1 MNYDPTLGGG
11 NAAAMDAVK
20 GPAIGL
26 MATAGIG
33 AAFQVL
39 GLLLNLLGTG
49 MGAIAGGQ
57 EALGSM
63 MSGGI
68 GILSSLIGL
77 AMSVVVFMGAS
88 KMKNLQ
94 SYGFAMAATV
104 IAMIPCIGPCCIL
117 GLPIGIWAL
126 VILLKPEVKG
136 AFQG

>member
-11 NAAAMDAVK
+11 DPAAMDAVK

-39 GLLLNLLGTG
+39 GLLLNLLGAG
-49 MGAIAGGQ
+49 MGALAGGRQ
-57 EALGSM
+57 AMGNM

-68 GILSSLIGL
+68 GIVTSLIGL
-77 AMSVVVFMGAS
+77 AMAVVVFMGAS

-94 SYGFAMAATV
+94 NHGFALAAAV
-104 IAMIPCIGPCCIL
+104 IAMIPCVSPCCIL

-126 VILLKPEVKG
+126 VVLLKPEVKG

>member
-1 MNYDPTLGGG
+1 
-11 NAAAMDAVK
+11 
-20 GPAIGL
+20 
-26 MATAGIG
+26 
-33 AAFQVL
+33 
-39 GLLLNLLGTG
+39 
-49 MGAIAGGQ
+49 
-57 EALGSM
+57 
-63 MSGGI
+63 
-68 GILSSLIGL
+68 
-77 AMSVVVFMGAS
+77 MSVVVFMGAS

>member
-1 MNYDPTLGGG
+1 MG
-11 NAAAMDAVK
+11 N
-20 GPAIGL
+20 
-26 MATAGIG
+26 
-33 AAFQVL
+33 
-39 GLLLNLLGTG
+39 
-49 MGAIAGGQ
+49 
-57 EALGSM
+57 M

-68 GILSSLIGL
+68 GIVTSLIGL
-77 AMSVVVFMGAS
+77 AMAVVVFMGAS